1 MYTAT
6 MTDKD
11 FNTHHIETNMIIIK
25 RKTDNYY
32 NIRYNQINKENLD
45 GIVWKKVGNIQDFS
59 IKKNGKVLS
68 NIIDDFD
75 KVFYIHTDNN
85 IKDQTT
91 IVFKSDHSQAMIGQ
105 KYTYT
110 EEGIMTHYYK
120 ETGMAILEGN
130 RRKRIP
136 LKIPI
141 CKPFKYLNGE
151 GNNINSDGFYMTP
164 SSICNTNYKNRNL
177 DDKNIKSSKCSVIRN
192 TFETFSIC
200 QREYPNQLIDR
211 SQCNYLD
218 NIFKDNNMTHFLN
231 ISHIYNLF
239 YLFYHQYP
247 ITKSD
252 KYYKKIN
259 YTKILNVKDIVGTH
273 KIGEFYW
280 IKRDGGCYLPKG
292 TIFRP
297 ETVESV
303 FKNFTD
309 VYNEDIQIDT
319 YTMGKP
325 LFEYYPDNSL
335 DSKGL
340 YLTSLYSGGE
350 RWMVDFIVDGDY
362 LREIP
367 LKNINITQEGLD
379 LLSDIKYVTIQ
390 DTLINSFSLICKPY
404 IKIKCILPKE
414 PLRFYFNGNLRSIHV
429 ESIRS
434 GFEWVNMIEFGN
446 KCVKLENFI
455 NINPLLTRGS
465 YLWKSEEST
474 LYWIPD
480 NKWEFHTFYDQT
492 YEIDIQSI
500 IEYMLKTEFNEQGIR
515 RRVILDKISNVSGN
529 KVKLNKDDVNNII
542 KLLEE

>member
-1 MYTAT
+1 M
-6 MTDKD
+6 K
-11 FNTHHIETNMIIIK
+11 
-25 RKTDNYY
+25 
-32 NIRYNQINKENLD
+32 L
-45 GIVWKKVGNIQDFS
+45 
-59 IKKNGKVLS
+59 
-68 NIIDDFD
+68 
-75 KVFYIHTDNN
+75 
-85 IKDQTT
+85 
-91 IVFKSDHSQAMIGQ
+91 
-105 KYTYT
+105 
-110 EEGIMTHYYK
+110 
-120 ETGMAILEGN
+120 
-130 RRKRIP
+130 
-136 LKIPI
+136 
-141 CKPFKYLNGE
+141 
-151 GNNINSDGFYMTP
+151 
-164 SSICNTNYKNRNL
+164 
-177 DDKNIKSSKCSVIRN
+177 
-192 TFETFSIC
+192 
-200 QREYPNQLIDR
+200 
-211 SQCNYLD
+211 
-218 NIFKDNNMTHFLN
+218 
-231 ISHIYNLF
+231 
-239 YLFYHQYP
+239 
-247 ITKSD
+247 
-252 KYYKKIN
+252 
-259 YTKILNVKDIVGTH
+259 
-273 KIGEFYW
+273 IGEFYW